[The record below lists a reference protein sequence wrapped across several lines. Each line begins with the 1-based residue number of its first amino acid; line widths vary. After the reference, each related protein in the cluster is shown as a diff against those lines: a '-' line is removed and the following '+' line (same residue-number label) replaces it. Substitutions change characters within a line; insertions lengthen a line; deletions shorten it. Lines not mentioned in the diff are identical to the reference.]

1 MRRTTL
7 LALAAASAFAVASAP
22 APALA
27 EGGPA
32 LEISKT
38 EGIAEGDE
46 IKVTGTGFKPGLQGI
61 AVGLCIE
68 GYTNGLKHCDIQDSG
83 AAFVAAD
90 GQGRLPEL
98 TLKVSAKFLEYDC
111 LAQQCVVGAGPLP
124 GAVPDSVQKA
134 NSVTTRLGFEG
145 AAFEPEPT
153 ESAAPA
159 AADAD
164 PDGVGGPS
172 APLWF
177 ATAGLLVLITFLAAR
192 RQSLRRIT

>member
-1 MRRTTL
+1 MRRTAL
-7 LALAAASAFAVASAP
+7 PALAAALALTP

-27 EGGPA
+27 LAAPADKGPA

-38 EGIAEGDE
+38 EGIVEGDK
-46 IKVTGTGFKPGLQGI
+46 ITVNGAGFKPGLKQI

-68 GYTNGLKHCDIQDSG
+68 GYTNGLKHCDLEGG
-83 AAFVAAD
+83 AAFVNAD
-90 GQGRLPEL
+90 DKGKIPEL
-98 TLKVSAKFLEYDC
+98 TLTVSTKFLEYDC
-111 LAQQCVVGAGPLP
+111 LIQQCVVGAGPLP
-124 GAVPDSVQKA
+124 GAVPDSIQKA
-134 NSVTTRLGFEG
+134 NVVTTRLGFEG
-145 AAFEPEPT
+145 AAFEAVPT

-159 AADAD
+159 AADSD

-177 ATAGLLVLITFLAAR
+177 ATAGLLVLVTFFAAR